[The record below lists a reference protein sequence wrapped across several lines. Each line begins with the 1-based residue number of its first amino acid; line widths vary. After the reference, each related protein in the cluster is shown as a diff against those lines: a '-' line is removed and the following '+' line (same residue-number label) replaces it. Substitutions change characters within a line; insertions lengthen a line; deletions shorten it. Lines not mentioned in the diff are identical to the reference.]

1 MVKTNFVPHE
11 EIPESDAIIDYS
23 YFFYNGYFR
32 RDSESLQDFLSVMLG
47 LSFFLFA
54 AAAVITLFGN
64 RSTGISL
71 ERLNK

>member
-1 MVKTNFVPHE
+1 MQLLI
-11 EIPESDAIIDYS
+11 IPTLSTMATLE
-23 YFFYNGYFR
+23 GTQT
-32 RDSESLQDFLSVMLG
+32 SLQDFLSVMLG